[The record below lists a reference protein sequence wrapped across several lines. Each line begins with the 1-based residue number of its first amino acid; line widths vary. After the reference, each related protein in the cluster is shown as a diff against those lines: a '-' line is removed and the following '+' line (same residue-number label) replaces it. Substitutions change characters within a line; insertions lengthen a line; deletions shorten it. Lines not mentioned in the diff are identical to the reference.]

1 MRIAACCWR
10 RSWRCGS
17 RELEALKTARLRCS
31 GSESDSKV
39 GAHGFYSVAATL
51 FATARD
57 LGRISSLRHVEPIR
71 LYRREAARPGNG
83 WHLQPRPAATPT
95 SDSTP

>member
-31 GSESDSKV
+31 GSVSDSKV

-57 LGRISSLRHVEPIR
+57 LERISACAMSAKLTLPSWALGQEWV
-71 LYRREAARPGNG
+71 ASATS
-83 WHLQPRPAATPT
+83 PAATPT